1 MVQRELYMEKF
12 RRLINKDIVKVLVGI
27 RRCGKSYMLNLL
39 VNELKNNFSVPKENI
54 VLINFESSKYRSIRN
69 NIDLENY
76 VNRISQDLEGKIYL
90 LFDEIQEIESWEKSI
105 NSFLIDYDCDIYIT
119 GSNSKLLSGELATY
133 LTGRYIEIKIY
144 PFSFMEFF
152 EYKLDTSD
160 EKFIDKDA
168 LFNDYLNHG
177 GMPFTLQLD
186 EEEDVY
192 QYLLDTY
199 NSILYKDLLKR
210 YPINN
215 PDLIERLLEY
225 IMSNVGN
232 ILSANNI
239 TNYLKHEKITTSNK
253 TISNYLRYLENS
265 SLIHKVRQENI
276 KTKKLLSV
284 NEKYYITD
292 HGFIKAIMGINDKN
306 YGHIL
311 ENIVFMELLR
321 CGYDVYVGRSNTN
334 EVDFVARKNQTQI
347 YVQVSYYMNTK
358 ETIER
363 EFKLLENIKD
373 NYPKYIV
380 TMDKID
386 YSRNG
391 IKHFNII
398 DFLMSLLKISHDE

>member
-215 PDLIERLLEY
+215 PDLIEQLLEY

-292 HGFIKAIMGINDKN
+292 QGFIKAIMGINDKN

>member
-105 NSFLIDYDCDIYIT
+105 NTFLIDYDCDIYIT

-292 HGFIKAIMGINDKN
+292 QGFIKAIMGINDKN

-398 DFLMSLLKISHDE
+398 DFLLSLLKISHDE

>member
-1 MVQRELYMEKF
+1 MVQRELYMERF

-39 VNELKNNFSVPKENI
+39 VDELKNNFSVKEENI
-54 VLINFESSKYRSIRN
+54 ILINFESSKHRLIRN
-69 NIDLENY
+69 NVDLENY
-76 VNRISQDLEGKIYL
+76 VQEISKNLEGKIYL
-90 LFDEIQEIESWEKSI
+90 LFDEIQEVESWEKSI
-105 NSFLIDYDCDIYIT
+105 NSFMIDFDCDIYIT

-144 PFSFMEFF
+144 PFSFKEFF
-152 EYKLDTSD
+152 EYKLETNED
-160 EKFIDKDA
+160 EKFIDRDA
-168 LFNDYLNHG
+168 LFNDYLNYG

-186 EEEDVY
+186 DEEDVY
-192 QYLLDTY
+192 QYLVDTY
-199 NSILYKDLLKR
+199 NSILYRDLLKR

-225 IMSNVGN
+225 IMSNTGN
-232 ILSANNI
+232 VLSANNI
-239 TNYLKHEKITTSNK
+239 TNYLKHENVTSTNK

-276 KTKKLLSV
+276 KTKKLLSI
-284 NEKYYITD
+284 NEKYYVTD
-292 HGFIKAIMGINDKN
+292 QGFIKAIMGINDNN

-311 ENIVFMELLR
+311 ENVVFMELLR
-321 CGYDVYVGRSNTN
+321 CGYDVTVGRSNTQ
-334 EVDFVARKNQTQI
+334 EVDFIARKNKTQI
-347 YVQVSYYMNTK
+347 YVQVSYYMNTEK
-358 ETIER
+358 TIER
-363 EFKLLENIKD
+363 EFKILENIKD

-391 IKHFNII
+391 IIHFNII
-398 DFLMSLLKISHDE
+398 DFLMSFENIS

>member
-225 IMSNVGN
+225 LMSNVGN

-292 HGFIKAIMGINDKN
+292 QGFIKAIMGINDKN

-398 DFLMSLLKISHDE
+398 DFLMSILKISHDE

>member
-292 HGFIKAIMGINDKN
+292 QGFIKAIMGINDKN

>member
-292 HGFIKAIMGINDKN
+292 QGFIKAIMGINDKN

-398 DFLMSLLKISHDE
+398 DFLLSLLKISHDE

>member
-1 MVQRELYMEKF
+1 
-12 RRLINKDIVKVLVGI
+12 
-27 RRCGKSYMLNLL
+27 L

-105 NSFLIDYDCDIYIT
+105 NTFLIDYDCDIYIT

-144 PFSFMEFF
+144 PLSFMEFF

-186 EEEDVY
+186 EEEDIY

-215 PDLIERLLEY
+215 PDLIEQLLEY
-225 IMSNVGN
+225 IMTNVGN

-292 HGFIKAIMGINDKN
+292 QGFIKAIMGINDKN

>member
-292 HGFIKAIMGINDKN
+292 QGFIKAIMGINDKN

-398 DFLMSLLKISHDE
+398 NFLMSLLKISHDE